1 MALSV
6 WGVVTLPNVKLN
18 IAVYDQVNDECTPL
32 LPLVT
37 SSQTRDL
44 IDSVFRMVM
53 RLYWMLE
60 KQMNLR
66 ILFGVESYPMTHS
79 VG

>member
-53 RLYWMLE
+53 RLY
-60 KQMNLR
+60 
-66 ILFGVESYPMTHS
+66 
-79 VG
+79 

>member
-6 WGVVTLPNVKLN
+6 WGVVTLPKVKLS

-32 LPLVT
+32 LPLIR

-53 RLYWMLE
+53 SLYWML
-60 KQMNLR
+60 
-66 ILFGVESYPMTHS
+66 
-79 VG
+79 

>member
-6 WGVVTLPNVKLN
+6 WGVVTLPKVKLN

-32 LPLVT
+32 LPLIR

-53 RLYWMLE
+53 RLY
-60 KQMNLR
+60 
-66 ILFGVESYPMTHS
+66 
-79 VG
+79 